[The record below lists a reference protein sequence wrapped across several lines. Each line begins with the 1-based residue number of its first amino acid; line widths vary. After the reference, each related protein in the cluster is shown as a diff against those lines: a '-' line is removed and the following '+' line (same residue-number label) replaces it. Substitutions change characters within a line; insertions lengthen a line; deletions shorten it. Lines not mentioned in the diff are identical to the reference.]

1 MSFRPHNATQKIMQ
15 PWSTQYARSL
25 SLSQWIDEIH
35 TRFVQDIAN
44 RIDSLPL
51 YDPTIKATL
60 AKFGVT
66 ELSWPV
72 LVDWDIN
79 SISFRG
85 EMTLFIF
92 SAYFFVET
100 PTWYQLPYGET
111 APEPLL
117 FDGENETIMI
127 GFDGIL
133 HIDNSGTIQTSEVA
147 RVYTDLDMM
156 PDLSVSGGER
166 EDAIFSFHNF

>member
-1 MSFRPHNATQKIMQ
+1 MGKRVNLEALFMQ

-25 SLSQWIDEIH
+25 TLNQWPDEIG

-85 EMTLFIF
+85 EMTVFIF

>member
-1 MSFRPHNATQKIMQ
+1 MAGRIG
-15 PWSTQYARSL
+15 
-25 SLSQWIDEIH
+25 

-79 SISFRG
+79 SISFRD
-85 EMTLFIF
+85 EMTLLDF
-92 SAYFFVET
+92 SAYFFVDV
-100 PTWYQLPYGET
+100 PNWYSLPSGES
-111 APEPLL
+111 APEQLL
-117 FDGENETIMI
+117 ENE
-127 GFDGIL
+127 DG
-133 HIDNSGTIQTSEVA
+133 SQPSW
-147 RVYTDLDMM
+147 
-156 PDLSVSGGER
+156 
-166 EDAIFSFHNF
+166 

>member
-51 YDPTIKATL
+51 YDPTIEATL
-60 AKFGVT
+60 AKFGVM

-85 EMTLFIF
+85 EMTVSIF

-100 PTWYQLPYGET
+100 PSWYQLPYGEPE
-111 APEPLL
+111 PEPLVVDEDGAQTIL
-117 FDGENETIMI
+117 FA
-127 GFDGIL
+127 FDGIL
-133 HIDNSGTIQTSEVA
+133 HIDDASIISTSEVLA
-147 RVYTDLDMM
+147 FIPTWR
-156 PDLSVSGGER
+156 
-166 EDAIFSFHNF
+166 

>member
-1 MSFRPHNATQKIMQ
+1 MGKRVNLEALFMQ

-25 SLSQWIDEIH
+25 TLNQWPDEIG

-133 HIDNSGTIQTSEVA
+133 HIDDAGVISTSEVL
-147 RVYTDLDMM
+147 RVYTDLEMM